1 MDVVDDDALPIQDR
15 PPAGE
20 LAGEGKLQ
28 AHQPLH
34 LLARVRGI
42 VETGAFQPFD
52 HGIAGLAQPHRALSD
67 GVEHALEVGRRRGD
81 DPQHVAEGRLL
92 LQRRRDAAVALLELL
107 EQAGVLDGN
116 DRLVSERLQ

>member
-67 GVEHALEVGRRRGD
+67 GVEHALEVGRRGRDHAQDFGRG
-81 DPQHVAEGRLL
+81 GLL
-92 LQRRRDAAVALLELL
+92 LQRLAQLAVAPFQLV
-107 EQAGVLDGN
+107 EQPGIPDSDN
-116 DRLVSERLQ
+116 RLVCK